1 MVYRPCMRVWSA
13 LVLLSVTAL
22 ASAQVYRSVAPDGS
36 VQFSDYPLTPNATV
50 IEVQPAQTV
59 PMGAGARP
67 PAPVAAP
74 AGAGRSPAA
83 YRRFEILSP
92 GPDEAVRAND
102 GNVSVALDLEP
113 PLSPGHR
120 VVVRVDGQPAGGAE
134 GSLGVTLVNLSRGT
148 HQLDAVVVNASGE
161 TVASAGPVTFHV
173 LRVHL
178 PAPRPHPR

>member
-1 MVYRPCMRVWSA
+1 MFPEGSLEDPMRY
-13 LVLLSVTAL
+13 LF
-22 ASAQVYRSVAPDGS
+22 G
-36 VQFSDYPLTPNATV
+36 
-50 IEVQPAQTV
+50 
-59 PMGAGARP
+59 
-67 PAPVAAP
+67 
-74 AGAGRSPAA
+74 
-83 YRRFEILSP
+83 P

>member
-1 MVYRPCMRVWSA
+1 MGYRPCMRVWSA

-22 ASAQVYRSVAPDGS
+22 ASAQVYRSVGPDGS
-36 VQFSDYPLTPNATV
+36 VEFSDFPLTPNATV
-50 IEVQPAQTV
+50 IDVQPAQTA
-59 PMGAGARP
+59 PMGAPVRRP
-67 PAPVAAP
+67 VAVAAP
-74 AGAGRSPAA
+74 AAEPRTA

-102 GNVSVALDLEP
+102 GNVSVALALEP

-134 GSLGVTLVNLSRGT
+134 GSLGVTLENLSRGT
-148 HQLDAVVVNASGE
+148 HQLDALVVNSGGE

-173 LRVHL
+173 LRVHR
-178 PAPRPHPR
+178 PAPRPQPH